1 MGMEFANLSRLKL
14 RKIQGGALL
23 WSSSDTLEV
32 VTRAWGLTEQ
42 LPSRPGGR
50 TPGEETCTC
59 FCIFQVFYDYVL
71 LLGEIL
77 LNLLQ

>member
-1 MGMEFANLSRLKL
+1 ML
-14 RKIQGGALL
+14 RSTAP
-23 WSSSDTLEV
+23 
-32 VTRAWGLTEQ
+32 RAWGLTEQ

-77 LNLLQ
+77 LNLLRKLLNEDKF